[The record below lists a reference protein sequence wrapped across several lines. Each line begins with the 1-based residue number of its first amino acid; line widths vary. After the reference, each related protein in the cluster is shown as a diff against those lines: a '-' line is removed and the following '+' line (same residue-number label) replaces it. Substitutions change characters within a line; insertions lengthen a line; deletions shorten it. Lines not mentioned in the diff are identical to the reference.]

1 MERKGKKE
9 TKKVGKKN
17 KNKNKKKVGKI
28 KRIAATSCNKGRPD
42 HCGDGE
48 TLTEYFLSLFFSKRT
63 LFRTHKGQVSTP
75 VSLSNIIIENETPFL

>member
-48 TLTEYFLSLFFSKRT
+48 TLTEYFLSVFFK
-63 LFRTHKGQVSTP
+63 KNVVSYSQGSS
-75 VSLSNIIIENETPFL
+75 VYSSLSL